1 LNVFAPSK
9 FFPFPPHFFL
19 EFELPILNSQN
30 QHRYNLL
37 KVKVSQQKNLANF
50 EKGKLLISA
59 RKRLGL
65 SQVEMAQKLNL
76 DSTYLSQLENGRRE
90 VDEFYVNRA
99 EELAREFE
107 NANKLKASAEAIFE
121 TTGQP
126 TRESCLRYLQRFLE
140 TCTDAAKLGWTA
152 IELKEHF
159 PLDKW
164 ALLNSVPDAVAAQ
177 AATRAV
183 AAVQKPGVVYGRS
196 RRAASTSGKTSSRA
210 SRAGAASNAPPA
222 PPKPAPK

>member
-1 LNVFAPSK
+1 MA
-9 FFPFPPHFFL
+9 
-19 EFELPILNSQN
+19 
-30 QHRYNLL
+30 
-37 KVKVSQQKNLANF
+37 
-50 EKGKLLISA
+50 A

-65 SQVEMAQKLNL
+65 SQVQMAQKLNL
-76 DSTYLSQLENGRRE
+76 DPTYLSQLENGRRE

-107 NANKLKASAEAIFE
+107 NAHKLKASAEAIFE
-121 TTGQP
+121 TGQP
-126 TRESCLRYLQRFLE
+126 TRESCLRYLQQFLE

-164 ALLNSVPDAVAAQ
+164 AHLSSVPDAVAAQ

-183 AAVQKPGVVYGRS
+183 AEVQKPGVVYGRS
-196 RRAASTSGKTSSRA
+196 RKAASTSEKTSSRA
-210 SRAGAASNAPPA
+210 SRADAASSSLPA

>member
-1 LNVFAPSK
+1 M
-9 FFPFPPHFFL
+9 
-19 EFELPILNSQN
+19 
-30 QHRYNLL
+30 
-37 KVKVSQQKNLANF
+37 SQQKIFTNF
-50 EKGKLLISA
+50 EKGKLLIAA

-65 SQVEMAQKLNL
+65 SQVQMAQKLNL
-76 DSTYLSQLENGRRE
+76 DSSYLSQLENGRRE

-107 NANKLKASAEAIFE
+107 NAHKIKISAEAIFE
-121 TTGQP
+121 STGQP
-126 TRESCLRYLQRFLE
+126 TRESCLRYFQQFLE

-159 PLDKW
+159 PLNKW
-164 ALLNSVPDAVAAQ
+164 APVSSVPDAVAAQ

-183 AAVQKPGVVYGRS
+183 AEVQNPGVVYGRS
-196 RRAASTSGKTSSRA
+196 RKAASTSGKISSRA
-210 SRAGAASNAPPA
+210 SRAGAASSAQPV